1 MNLYLIVAFR
11 IVSIMILLL
20 FSTLFI
26 MGKRPIGELPVF
38 DFLSIIVLGSVVGA
52 DIADPNSNHL
62 LIALAI
68 IILSLLQRI
77 VSVINLKCS
86 KLRKVL
92 NFEPTV
98 VIHNGQIVYKNLK
111 KINYTMDELTML
123 LREKD
128 IFNLDQVSY
137 AIIEASG
144 KISVLK
150 KSGYETITLQDMK
163 LPTAQKGLPYKIILE
178 GKFDEKNLKILNAS
192 KEEVVKKLKTIGFS
206 NYRDIF
212 YASMDMY
219 KNIVVCEYYDEKI

>member
-1 MNLYLIVAFR
+1 MYLYLVVAFR

-62 LIALAI
+62 LIAVAI
-68 IILSLLQRI
+68 IVLSILQRI
-77 VSVINLKCS
+77 VSVVNLKCS

-111 KINYTMDELTML
+111 KINYTMDELSML

-128 IFNLDQVSY
+128 IFSLEQVSY

-150 KSGYETITLQDMK
+150 KSGYETVSLQDMK
-163 LPTAQKGLPYKIILE
+163 LPTSQKGLPYKIILE
-178 GKFDEKNLKILNAS
+178 GKFDDKNIKIINTS
-192 KEEVVKKLKTIGFS
+192 KEEVMQKLKEKGFS
-206 NYRDIF
+206 NFEDIF